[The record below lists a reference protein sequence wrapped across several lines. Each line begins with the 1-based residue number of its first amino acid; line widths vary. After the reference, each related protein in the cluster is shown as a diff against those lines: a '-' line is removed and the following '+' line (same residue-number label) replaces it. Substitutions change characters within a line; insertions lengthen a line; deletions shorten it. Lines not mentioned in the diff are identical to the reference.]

1 MHAISHS
8 LAQRAHRGAPPAT
21 RTRARWQP
29 YNAIQSLSAR
39 SSPAGYLHTPASSV
53 SSASPTPPQALTVS
67 ENDRLRNIIITPP
80 VVSQTPRE
88 VPIRDVQKS
97 KYVIGLVDQAVK
109 SLCDIWHPQDIPN
122 AFLTS
127 SRATVTGAQ
136 GGEPL
141 IPLITKHSINQFHSR
156 NTQLPSPISPSTQP
170 SPISPSFIPTH
181 APHQADH
188 CIASQTNLVPI
199 KGFVHEVLRRSR
211 TSGSVLQ
218 TALCYLEAI
227 RAKVPELV
235 EKEKMGEG
243 VQGEPDLSGKIVQ
256 GDLEAEEWRELS
268 LDSVMADFIHMDAA
282 VDTDS
287 AEPEAMA
294 TVKVVDSDDA
304 PRGAS
309 SFTSQLSTSNPDF
322 TLSGLKSHLVQN
334 LAKKPKVPAGPLP
347 PLAPLPSP
355 LLCPRRTFL
364 ASLILA
370 SKFTQDRC
378 YSNKA
383 WAKLSGLPP
392 REIGRCERALGDA
405 LEWRL
410 WVGKTPAGCSPP
422 SSNRPV
428 VRSKSDGELIAN
440 SGPSEARSHACFSTP
455 PPPRQLSRNSQGAGL
470 RRASTLPP
478 SGFSQDPLVPAPT
491 VPEDS
496 WEALPWT
503 PASVVTSVSSNDS
516 PPTPSLSHS
525 PSSTDSSS
533 GDRTIQ
539 MSTFIDTTSPPS
551 QFFPFGIS
559 DKAHPQ
565 TLDVP
570 AAPYTYAA
578 QPQAILDVDPTSGLS
593 FPSYVSHGVD
603 TTFVYDNSAG
613 PDAMYSH
620 WTV

>member
-1 MHAISHS
+1 M
-8 LAQRAHRGAPPAT
+8 
-21 RTRARWQP
+21 
-29 YNAIQSLSAR
+29 
-39 SSPAGYLHTPASSV
+39 
-53 SSASPTPPQALTVS
+53 
-67 ENDRLRNIIITPP
+67 
-80 VVSQTPRE
+80 
-88 VPIRDVQKS
+88 
-97 KYVIGLVDQAVK
+97 
-109 SLCDIWHPQDIPN
+109 
-122 AFLTS
+122 
-127 SRATVTGAQ
+127 
-136 GGEPL
+136 
-141 IPLITKHSINQFHSR
+141 
-156 NTQLPSPISPSTQP
+156 
-170 SPISPSFIPTH
+170 PTH
-181 APHQADH
+181 APQQLDH
-188 CIASQTNLVPI
+188 CTASQTNLVPI

-227 RAKVPELV
+227 RSKVPELV
-235 EKEKMGEG
+235 EKEKMGDG
-243 VQGEPDLSGKIVQ
+243 VQGEPDLPGKIVQ

-282 VDTDS
+282 VDADS
-287 AEPEAMA
+287 AEAEAMA

-304 PRGAS
+304 PLSAS
-309 SFTSQLSTSNPDF
+309 SFTCQLSTSNPDF

-334 LAKKPKVPAGPLP
+334 LVKKPKVPAGPLP

-410 WVGKTPAGCSPP
+410 WVGKTPTGCPVP
-422 SSNRPV
+422 SLTSSRAV
-428 VRSKSDGELIAN
+428 IRSKSDGELFAT
-440 SGPSEARSHACFSTP
+440 SGQGDTRNNPWFSTP
-455 PPPRQLSRNSQGAGL
+455 LPRHLMRNSQGAGL
-470 RRASTLPP
+470 RRAATLPV
-478 SGFSQDPLVPAPT
+478 SGFSDSLMPPPT

-496 WEALPWT
+496 WESWT

-539 MSTFIDTTSPPS
+539 MSSFIDTTSPPG
-551 QFFPFGIS
+551 PFLPYGIS
-559 DKAHPQ
+559 DKPHQ

-570 AAPYTYAA
+570 AEPYAYAA
-578 QPQAILDVDPTSGLS
+578 HPQQAMFEVDPASGLS
-593 FPSYVSHGVD
+593 CTTTRPGLIRCILVGLFDSHASFFFSLLFF
-603 TTFVYDNSAG
+603 TLFFVPYFIGSISSLSPPLRYG
-613 PDAMYSH
+613 
-620 WTV
+620 

>member
-8 LAQRAHRGAPPAT
+8 LAQRAHRAPPAT

-29 YNAIQSLSAR
+29 YNVIQSLSAR

-53 SSASPTPPQALTVS
+53 SSASPTPPQALDIC
-67 ENDRLRNIIITPP
+67 EHDRRNNIISPP
-80 VVSQTPRE
+80 GGSQAPRE
-88 VPIRDVQKS
+88 LPIRDAQKS

-109 SLCDIWHPQDIPN
+109 SLCDIWHPQDIPTT
-122 AFLTS
+122 FMTS
-127 SRATVTGAQ
+127 SRVTVTGVQ
-136 GGEPL
+136 CGEPL
-141 IPLITKHSINQFHSR
+141 MPLTVKSPLNHFHNR
-156 NTQLPSPISPSTQP
+156 NTQLPSPISPSTRP
-170 SPISPSFIPTH
+170 SPTTPPLVSTH
-181 APHQADH
+181 TPQQSDR
-188 CIASQTNLVPI
+188 CVTGSQTNLVPI

-227 RAKVPELV
+227 RSKVPELV
-235 EKEKMGEG
+235 EQEKMGNG
-243 VQGEPDLSGKIVQ
+243 VQGEPDLSDKIVQ
-256 GDLEAEEWRELS
+256 GDIEAEEWRELS

-287 AEPEAMA
+287 ASTSAMA
-294 TVKVVDSDDA
+294 TVKVADSDNA
-304 PRGAS
+304 PSGAS
-309 SFTSQLSTSNPDF
+309 SFTCQVPSSGP
-322 TLSGLKSHLVQN
+322 LSGLKSHLVQN
-334 LAKKPKVPAGPLP
+334 LVKKPKVPSGPLP

-410 WVGKTPAGCSPP
+410 WVGKTPVSYTAS
-422 SSNRPV
+422 SSNRAV
-428 VRSKSDGELIAN
+428 VRSKSDSELFIS
-440 SGPSEARSHACFSTP
+440 SGQSEGNHPGFSTP
-455 PPPRQLSRNSQGAGL
+455 PPARGLSRNPKGAGL
-470 RRASTLPP
+470 RRASTVPTA
-478 SGFSQDPLVPAPT
+478 GFNQDPLVFKTTAP
-491 VPEDS
+491 ELAWS
-496 WEALPWT
+496 LPWT
-503 PASVVTSVSSNDS
+503 PTITTVVPSSDS

-539 MSTFIDTTSPPS
+539 MSGFIDITSPPG
-551 QFFPFGIS
+551 QFLPIGKPVHPSFDIMGAPHAYAVQPHIS
-559 DKAHPQ
+559 
-565 TLDVP
+565 
-570 AAPYTYAA
+570 
-578 QPQAILDVDPTSGLS
+578 VDTDSSSGLS
-593 FPSYVSHGVD
+593 FPSYASEHS
-603 TTFVYDNSAG
+603 TFAYDNSSC
-613 PDAMYSH
+613 PDTMYTH